1 MNAVKSRAAAES
13 ALREGKPSTSSLLP
27 VVKVTT
33 PLANYANKG
42 ANNQSLVEPLPAI

>member
-27 VVKVTT
+27 VETVGPVGTVET
-33 PLANYANKG
+33 VGIVGPVA
-42 ANNQSLVEPLPAI
+42 LVLLF